1 MEETMLKWTNTSKD
15 DQKRLK
21 AITILLDNDER
32 LVRFLFHS
40 TKSQLSTTP
49 EILKAKMK
57 CFSSG
62 EQVLLL
68 IAMDIWGTYG
78 GIHFDD
84 LYTNLSPSSFKNC
97 ITALAFIKNNLYR

>member
-1 MEETMLKWTNTSKD
+1 MLKWKNPSND
-15 DQKRLK
+15 DQKRLR

-32 LVRFLFHS
+32 LVRFLFHP
-40 TKSQLSTTP
+40 TKSQLSMTP
-49 EILKAKMK
+49 EILREKMK
-57 CFSSG
+57 SFSSG
-62 EQVLLL
+62 EQTLLL

-84 LYTNLSPSSFKNC
+84 LYTNLSPDSFKNC

>member
-1 MEETMLKWTNTSKD
+1 MLKWTNTSKD

-78 GIHFDD
+78 G
-84 LYTNLSPSSFKNC
+84 YTLMTFTQ
-97 ITALAFIKNNLYR
+97 I